1 MTGDPSSFW
10 LINVPIYGCD
20 LNDNLVEICSKN
32 TGHFH
37 LNLSELLTSYYLVLI
52 VLGSFFHLFRFRT
65 NPNTSSKMHKLSNIN
80 KMLVVAPK
88 ILTNTEAASLTV
100 RMSLSSL
107 VLSNCNF

>member
-1 MTGDPSSFW
+1 
-10 LINVPIYGCD
+10 
-20 LNDNLVEICSKN
+20 
-32 TGHFH
+32 
-37 LNLSELLTSYYLVLI
+37 
-52 VLGSFFHLFRFRT
+52 
-65 NPNTSSKMHKLSNIN
+65 MHKLSNIN